1 MGVLQ
6 PASFWESLASFFQP
20 KQVSVRVITSPLKD
34 GDFGIKPMFFVDGH
48 EVSVDLL
55 SADSHQTILGRRVQI
70 DSAVKAVLQQTKGRP
85 ARVAKSRAAEVLE
98 DLARQGVPVRS
109 RDGKKPVGVKLAV
122 PDVSL
127 ALQPDDSLKV
137 SSQLVTA
144 EGLVIPKPADLDAL
158 KRDDGWHAV
167 DGDLVKIV
175 LTNTSL
181 DKVLI
186 KAGGEGTVSSN
197 STPLVI
203 EAIERH
209 AGSLGQVEK
218 NAALAPLSVVT
229 PTRSQQVVVSGDA
242 SRIKLEPQM
251 TLANPEG
258 WDQHYPEA
266 GVEQLA
272 ASGRSFD
279 RVQRGWLKIEPSAIA
294 GFREACGELDQKLS
308 GRREFTGAEIPQVLS
323 ILEEASRH
331 GVWQSP
337 WNVYRTQE
345 VQDAHRLCE
354 APASVDFRL
363 NIVESNGRALL
374 QLDPVYSQDRF
385 KLSHSDVESAV
396 QKGQPWVRRGTAW
409 VKVDKSRYERVE
421 TSARRLKLARDRDGY
436 SFPAARQDE
445 VLSVFSRLGSVE
457 HTQAYVDFLAQLD
470 DFKRID
476 EVPRPANL
484 AGDVKLRGYQQHGLN
499 WLAFLQRFGLNGIL
513 ADDMGLGK
521 TLQTIAAIEL
531 ARERTG
537 LPLPVLIVCPAT
549 VMFNW
554 RAEVEKFLNQ
564 SEVVTY
570 HGPKR
575 ARLLDQIRE
584 RSENPGPEG
593 LTSLYVV
600 TSYGTAQRDCELLN
614 VIEWLYVIIDEGHT
628 IKNPRGKTTRA
639 IKTIAGQHKLV
650 LTGTPVQNRLD
661 ELWSLFDFAM
671 PGYLGT
677 LPSFQQA
684 YGTKGKYNQDAVKTT
699 LKPKIRP
706 FVLRRL
712 KTKVADLPPKLVVD
726 RKVELTPRQVTLYRQ
741 LLRSAEFRK
750 MEEAIDRD
758 GVQRA
763 KAQVLGVYS
772 RLQGLCGHP
781 ELVSDGQPSRG
792 PFNYKDSG
800 KLAHLHDL
808 MREIITGRHRALLFS
823 QRTQMLD
830 IIERCFAAWKIR
842 SLRIDGSTS
851 PAKRAELVAEYT
863 DNRHIHC
870 FLLSTKAAGVG
881 INLVSADTVIFYDHD
896 WNPANDSQ
904 AADRAY
910 RIGQNKTV
918 TVYRLISKGTI
929 EEKVLERQEKKRQVA
944 EDVIGEDAEGF
955 KDVTKDELM
964 SLFRLDEGGS

>member
-1 MGVLQ
+1 MGVLR
-6 PASFWESLASFFQP
+6 PASFWESFASFFSP
-20 KQVSVRVITSPLKD
+20 KQVQVRVLTSPLTK
-34 GDFGIKPMFFVDGH
+34 GDFGIKPVFLIDDQ
-48 EVSVDLL
+48 EVPVDLL
-55 SADSHQTILGRRVQI
+55 SADSTQTILGRRVRI

-85 ARVAKSRAAEVLE
+85 ARVAKSRAADLLE
-98 DLARQGVPVRS
+98 GLAKQGVPVRS
-109 RDGKKPVGVKLAV
+109 RDGTKPIGVKRAA

-127 ALQPDDSLKV
+127 VLQPDDSLAV
-137 SSQLVTA
+137 TSQLVTD
-144 EGLVIPKPADLDAL
+144 EGLVIPKPTSLETL
-158 KRDDGWHAV
+158 KSDGGWHAAH
-167 DGDLVKIV
+167 GDLVRID
-175 LTNTSL
+175 LTDTPL
-181 DKVLI
+181 DKLI
-186 KAGGEGTVSSN
+186 IESGGESTVPSSETPHVLDYVQDHMEALGTV
-197 STPLVI
+197 
-203 EAIERH
+203 
-209 AGSLGQVEK
+209 EK
-218 NAALAPLSVVT
+218 DPTLAQLSVVT
-229 PTRSQQVVVSGDA
+229 PTPSQQVLVTGDA
-242 SRIKLEPQM
+242 TRIQVEPQM
-251 TLANPEG
+251 TLAGQQG
-258 WDQHYPEA
+258 WNQHYPEDAVEHLAESA
-266 GVEQLA
+266 G
-272 ASGRSFD
+272 GFD
-279 RVQRGWLKIEPSAIA
+279 RVPKGWLRIEPDAIE
-294 GFREACGELDQKLS
+294 GFRAARDELDHKLS
-308 GRREFTGAEIPQVLS
+308 GRREFTGADIPRVLTM
-323 ILEEASRH
+323 LDEASQR

-337 WNVYRTQE
+337 WNVYRSQE
-345 VQDAHRLCE
+345 VQDAHRVCD
-354 APASVDFRL
+354 APANVDFRL
-363 NIVESNGRALL
+363 NIVESDGRALL
-374 QLDPVYSQDRF
+374 HLDPVYSHDRF
-385 KLSHSDVESAV
+385 KLPHAVVESAL
-396 QKGQPWVRRGTAW
+396 QRGDDWVRRGNAW
-409 VKVDKSRYERVE
+409 VKIDKRRFERVE
-421 TSARRLKLARDRDGY
+421 ATARNLKLGRDQDGY
-436 SFPAARQDE
+436 LFAAARKDE
-445 VLSVFSRLGSVE
+445 ILPVFSRLGSVD
-457 HTQAYVDFLAQLD
+457 HTQSYMDFLTQLE

-476 EVPRPANL
+476 NVPRPANL
-484 AGDVKLRGYQQHGLN
+484 SGDVQLRSYQQHGLN
-499 WLAFLQRFGLNGIL
+499 WLAFLQKFGLNGIL

-537 LPLPVLIVCPAT
+537 TLLPVLIVCPAT

-554 RAEVEKFLNQ
+554 KAEVSKFLNR
-564 SEVVTY
+564 SAVVTY
-570 HGPKR
+570 HGPAR
-575 ARLLDQIRE
+575 SRILARLHED
-584 RSENPGPEG
+584 SAGVVSDG
-593 LTSLYVV
+593 SSSLYVV
-600 TSYGTAQRDCELLN
+600 TSYGTAQRDSGLLSE
-614 VIEWLYVIIDEGHT
+614 IEWLYVVIDEGHT
-628 IKNPRGKTTRA
+628 IKNPRGKTSRA

-684 YGTKGKYNQDAVKTT
+684 YGTKGKYNQEAVKTT

-726 RKVELTPRQVTLYRQ
+726 RKVELTPRQVALYRQ

-781 ELVSDGQPSRG
+781 DLISDDQSTRG
-792 PFNYKDSG
+792 GFSYKDSG

-851 PAKRAELVAEYT
+851 PAKRAELVREYT
-863 DNRHIHC
+863 ESKHIHC

-910 RIGQNKTV
+910 RIGQSKTV

-929 EEKVLERQEKKRQVA
+929 EEKVLERQETKRQVA

>member
-1 MGVLQ
+1 MAALK
-6 PASFWESLASFFQP
+6 PASFWQSLASYFWP
-20 KQVSVRVITSPLKD
+20 KAVSVRVLTKPLKE
-34 GDFGIKPMFFVDGH
+34 GDFGIKPVFLLDGQEIPG
-48 EVSVDLL
+48 EVL
-55 SADSHQTILGRRVQI
+55 SADRVQTILGRRVKL
-70 DSAVKAVLQQTKGRP
+70 DPAVIEVLRQTKGKP
-85 ARVAKSRAAEVLE
+85 ARVAKSRAAEVL
-98 DLARQGVPVRS
+98 DGLVQQGIPVRS
-109 RDGKKPVGVKLAV
+109 HDGSKPINVKRAK
-122 PDVSL
+122 PDISL
-127 ALQPDDSLKV
+127 TLEPDDSLTV
-137 SSQLVTA
+137 QSQLVTS
-144 EGLVIPKPADLDAL
+144 EGLVIPKPTNIETL
-158 KRDDGWHAV
+158 KRDDGWHAAH
-167 DGDLVKIV
+167 GDLVKID
-175 LTNTSL
+175 LTNTLL
-181 DKVLI
+181 DDLVI
-186 KAGGEGTVSSN
+186 ADGGQRTIPSHE
-197 STPLVI
+197 TPHVI
-203 EAIERH
+203 EAVQTH
-209 AGSLGQVEK
+209 AEVLGFVEK
-218 NAALAPLSVVT
+218 NSPLAPLSVVT
-229 PTRSQQVVVSGDA
+229 PTLSQQLQVSGDA
-242 SRIKLEPQM
+242 KRITVEPQM
-251 TLANPEG
+251 TLGTARG
-258 WDQHYPEA
+258 WNQHYSEA
-266 GVEQLA
+266 AVDELTQ
-272 ASGRSFD
+272 SGRSFE
-279 RVQRGWLKIEPSAIA
+279 RGQHGWLKIDSGAIK
-294 GFREACGELDQKLS
+294 GFRAACGELDQTLG
-308 GRREFTGAEIPQVLS
+308 GRREFTGQEIPQTLDT
-323 ILEEASRH
+323 LDEASLR

-337 WNVYRTQE
+337 WNVYRTKE
-345 VQDAHRLCE
+345 VNDAHKICNI
-354 APASVDFRL
+354 PAYLGFRL
-363 NIVESNGRALL
+363 NIVASNGRALL
-374 QLDPVYSQDRF
+374 HLDPVYEHDRF
-385 KLSHSDVESAV
+385 KRTHADVETAV
-396 QKGQPWVRRGTAW
+396 EREQSWVRRGKTW
-409 VKVDKSRYERVE
+409 VKVDVDRFSRVNA
-421 TSARRLKLARDRDGY
+421 SAKKLKLKRDGEGY
-436 SFPAARQDE
+436 SFSVARQDE
-445 VLSVFSRLGSVE
+445 VLNVFSRLGGVE
-457 HTQAYVDFLAQLD
+457 HTEAYLDFLTQLH
-470 DFKRID
+470 DFNRI
-476 EVPRPANL
+476 EQVPRPANL
-484 AGDVKLRGYQQHGLN
+484 VENVRLRGYQQHGLN

-531 ARERTG
+531 ARERSAFR
-537 LPLPVLIVCPAT
+537 LPVLIVCPAT

-554 RAEVEKFLNQ
+554 KAEIAKFLVQ
-564 SEVVTY
+564 SEVVSY
-570 HGPKR
+570 HGAGRSKT
-575 ARLLDQIRE
+575 LDRIRVRTDEQI
-584 RSENPGPEG
+584 GAA
-593 LTSLYVV
+593 SLYVV
-600 TSYGTAQRDCELLN
+600 TSYGTAQRDCQFLN
-614 VIEWLYVIIDEGHT
+614 DVEWLYVIIDEGHM
-628 IKNPRGKTTRA
+628 IKNPRGKTSRA

-677 LPSFQQA
+677 LSSFQKA
-684 YGTKGKYNQDAVKTT
+684 YGTRGKYNHEAVKNV

-726 RKVELTPRQVTLYRQ
+726 RKVELTPRQVALYRQ
-741 LLRSAEFRK
+741 LLQSHDFQK

-830 IIERCFAAWKIR
+830 IIERCFATWKIR
-842 SLRIDGSTS
+842 SLRIDGGTS